1 MFHSLIMKATFIAIH
16 RTDCCNYVRL
26 VKPVCHPAVSS
37 QLFAPEVPS
46 GMHDPLSSSSAAA
59 FGGAEHDDIPP
70 WPTTP
75 HYPGSAIPNLLRP
88 SSVPPTP
95 EKGPAPGIYGKDPQI
110 YGQPEPGLVSPQKT
124 LGSNGVNYGKPEPY
138 LRVRINGLDRNR
150 RDILVKLDAQV
161 KIFPHFV
168 VAFRFKLFFSD

>member
-1 MFHSLIMKATFIAIH
+1 MLNHSMGTLTVISKLRKVNCVDPCLLTYFAQEATS
-16 RTDCCNYVRL
+16 R
-26 VKPVCHPAVSS
+26 
-37 QLFAPEVPS
+37 
-46 GMHDPLSSSSAAA
+46 MHDPLSTSSIAA
-59 FGGAEHDDIPP
+59 FGGVEQDDIPP

-75 HYPGSAIPNLLRP
+75 HYPGSTIPNLLRP

-110 YGQPEPGLVSPQKT
+110 YGQPELGLVSPQDT
-124 LGSNGVNYGKPEPY
+124 IASNGVKYEKPEPY

-161 KIFPHFV
+161 RIFFFHF
-168 VAFRFKLFFSD
+168 